1 MASLPDSTSL
11 SRPSAGYGQHYLVP
25 GGPATLIGTLPLL
38 DVVGGSVRAT
48 PASDP
53 QYRPFNQS
61 YQQQRIWAE
70 SLWGDRAGYAL
81 FRDLARTPARPGLPL
96 VA

>member
-11 SRPSAGYGQHYLVP
+11 CRPSAGYGPRRLVSGRP
-25 GGPATLIGTLPLL
+25 ETFIGTLPLV
-38 DVVGGSVRAT
+38 DVVEGSVIAT

-53 QYRPFNQS
+53 QHTPFDQS

-70 SLWGDRAGYAL
+70 SLWGDRTGYAL
-81 FRDLARTPARPGLPL
+81 FRDLARMPARPGLPF